1 MHLSQRALPRVTYA
15 MLALFVVVCAIRGV
29 GETTLSIVGGTVILF
44 ALCLTSAMHILEG
57 KATAILLAVAVPF
70 GWFAEEMGSTRGWFF
85 GSYRYT
91 DVMGPKLGSVPLVV
105 PLGWFSLSYIGY
117 LMANLIVH
125 RMPVVQVS
133 NTVRRFWVSLLAA
146 FIVTAYDLGA
156 DPYMI
161 NVTHAWVMKETNGY
175 YFGETVHGLV
185 GWVTVTFIIVLTYR
199 TIAGRTNA
207 IPATCN
213 WVRRDALIPVV
224 AYGSLMALFVARGMP
239 VETRSIVVFA
249 MGIPILA
256 SLAGYE
262 HWKDTS
268 FKQGAAGVVADQ

>member
-1 MHLSQRALPRVTYA
+1 MNSVQRALPRVTYA
-15 MLALFVVVCAIRGV
+15 LLALFVIVCAIRGV
-29 GETTLSIVGGTVILF
+29 GETTLTIVVGTVVLF
-44 ALCLTSAMHILEG
+44 ALCLTSAYHILEG
-57 KATAILLAVAVPF
+57 KATGILLAVSIPF

-85 GSYRYT
+85 GAYRYT

-105 PLGWFSLSYIGY
+105 PLGWFSLSYLGY
-117 LMANLIVH
+117 VMANLIVH
-125 RMPVVQVS
+125 RTPVVQVS
-133 NTVRRFWVSLLAA
+133 NVVRRFWISILAA

-161 NVTHAWVMKETNGY
+161 NVTHAWIMKENNGY
-175 YFGETVHGLV
+175 YFGETVQGLV
-185 GWVTVTFIIVLTYR
+185 GWVTVTFIIVFTYR

-224 AYGSLMALFVARGMP
+224 AYAALCTLFMARGMP

-249 MGIPILA
+249 MGIPVLA
-256 SLAGYE
+256 SVAGYE

-268 FKQGAAGVVADQ
+268 FKEGAQGVARDE